1 MIFNLQMLPFKH
13 IDTNTYLFPSDHSSG
28 LVAFLARIDGFT
40 GSVSEHTTIPFDVV
54 DLNIGNAYDPVN
66 GDFTAPVN
74 GIYELSYEVLADDT
88 CGTENIC
95 VLLAINGVLLS
106 ESCSEYISSGGTA
119 VTVQLTAG
127 DTVTV
132 DVASGHP
139 CVVLRQ
145 GVLSN
150 KFSGHLV
157 YMII

>member
-1 MIFNLQMLPFKH
+1 MI
-13 IDTNTYLFPSDHSSG
+13 ISVTITPSGYSTG

-40 GSVSEHTTIPFDVV
+40 GSVSEHTTIPFDIV

-74 GIYELSYEVLADDT
+74 GIYEISYEALADDT
-88 CGTENIC
+88 CGTGYIC
-95 VLLAINGVLLS
+95 VRLTINGVLLS
-106 ESCSEYISSGGTA
+106 HSCSEYMSSAGTA
-119 VTVQLTAG
+119 VTIQLTAG

-132 DVASGHP
+132 DVGSGSP
-139 CVVLRQ
+139 CVVLHQ
-145 GVLSN
+145 GADNN